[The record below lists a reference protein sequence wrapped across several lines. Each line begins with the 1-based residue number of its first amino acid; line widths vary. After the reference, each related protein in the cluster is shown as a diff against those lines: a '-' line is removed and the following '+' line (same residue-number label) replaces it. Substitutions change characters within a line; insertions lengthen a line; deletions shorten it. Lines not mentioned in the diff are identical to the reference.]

1 MLRHLHYSALKSF
14 RNRLVKRVK
23 EASRDGFEAS
33 IDHIV
38 KDAMHQFEKGCKG
51 NAMLTMYSMQ

>member
-14 RNRLVKRVK
+14 RNKLVKRVK

-33 IDHIV
+33 IDHSV
-38 KDAMHQFEKGCKG
+38 QDAMHQFEKECKG
-51 NAMLTMYSMQ
+51 NAMLTMDSMQ